1 MSDKKQ
7 NFVSASEL
15 SRRAGV
21 TKQTI
26 SRKIKNKILL
36 PVSHT
41 DSGRPLFDLDSA
53 LKILADLKPFDDEKY
68 NQSLLLNRGG
78 RPKQNNDDLLFSQ
91 KDDEINGEDA
101 TVRFNNARA
110 ARAEY
115 QAMLAKLEVEERYK
129 TVVSVESVR
138 QQGSELGSVLVEMS
152 HRNHLLTNDY
162 PGATNQNQSL
172 SKIPNFCRIS
182 IIIKFN
188 SVVNNLWIFRG
199 SSNPANSSD
208 RRSGKLVSA
217 LTTTEPSS
225 EPC

>member
-15 SRRAGV
+15 SRHAGV

-53 LKILADLKPFDDEKY
+53 LKILADLKPFDDEKS

-78 RPKQNNDDLLFSQ
+78 RPKQNNDDLPFSP
-91 KDDEINGEDA
+91 NGGETNSEDA

-115 QAMLAKLEVEERYK
+115 QAMLAKLEVEEKYR

-138 QQGSELGSVLVEMS
+138 QQGSELGSVLVNALTNLPDRLSDELATLDDS
-152 HRNHLLTNDY
+152 REIHKLLTTELN
-162 PGATNQNQSL
+162 L
-172 SKIPNFCRIS
+172 M
-182 IIIKFN
+182 IIDIRQKLG
-188 SVVNNLWIFRG
+188 NL
-199 SSNPANSSD
+199 D
-208 RRSGKLVSA
+208 
-217 LTTTEPSS
+217 S
-225 EPC
+225 E

>member
-1 MSDKKQ
+1 MGDKKQ

-15 SRRAGV
+15 SRHAGV

-53 LKILADLKPFDDEKY
+53 LKILADLKPFDDEKS

-78 RPKQNNDDLLFSQ
+78 RPKQNNDDLPFSQ
-91 KDDEINGEDA
+91 NGDEINGGDA

-138 QQGSELGSVLVEMS
+138 QQGSELGSVLVNGLTNLPDRLSNELATLDDPRKI
-152 HRNHLLTNDY
+152 HELLTTELNLLIIDIRAKL
-162 PGATNQNQSL
+162 GAL
-172 SKIPNFCRIS
+172 
-182 IIIKFN
+182 
-188 SVVNNLWIFRG
+188 
-199 SSNPANSSD
+199 D
-208 RRSGKLVSA
+208 
-217 LTTTEPSS
+217 S
-225 EPC
+225 E

>member
-7 NFVSASEL
+7 SFVSASEL
-15 SRRAGV
+15 SRRTGI

-53 LKILADLKPFDDEKY
+53 LKILADLKPFDDEKS

-78 RPKQNNDDLLFSQ
+78 RPKQNNDDLPFSQ
-91 KDDEINGEDA
+91 NGGETNSEDA

-115 QAMLAKLEVEERYK
+115 QAMLAKLEVEEKYR

-138 QQGSELGSVLVEMS
+138 QQGSELGSVLVNGLTNLPDRLSNELATLDDPRKI
-152 HRNHLLTNDY
+152 HELLTTELNLLIIDIRAKL
-162 PGATNQNQSL
+162 GAL
-172 SKIPNFCRIS
+172 
-182 IIIKFN
+182 
-188 SVVNNLWIFRG
+188 
-199 SSNPANSSD
+199 D
-208 RRSGKLVSA
+208 
-217 LTTTEPSS
+217 S
-225 EPC
+225 E

>member
-53 LKILADLKPFDDEKY
+53 LKILADLKPFDDEKS

-78 RPKQNNDDLLFSQ
+78 RPKQNNDNLLYSQ
-91 KDDEINGEDA
+91 NGDETNGEDA

-138 QQGSELGSVLVEMS
+138 QQGSELGSVVVNALTNLPDRLSDELAGLDDPRKI
-152 HRNHLLTNDY
+152 HKLLTTELN
-162 PGATNQNQSL
+162 L
-172 SKIPNFCRIS
+172 
-182 IIIKFN
+182 IIIDIRQK
-188 SVVNNLWIFRG
+188 LGILD
-199 SSNPANSSD
+199 SD
-208 RRSGKLVSA
+208 
-217 LTTTEPSS
+217 
-225 EPC
+225 

>member
-1 MSDKKQ
+1 MVTKQ

-15 SRRAGV
+15 SRHAGV

-41 DSGRPLFDLDSA
+41 NSGRPLFDLDSA
-53 LKILADLKPFDDEKY
+53 LKILADLKPFDDEKS

-78 RPKQNNDDLLFSQ
+78 RPKQNNDDLPFSQ
-91 KDDEINGEDA
+91 NGGETNSEDA

-115 QAMLAKLEVEERYK
+115 QAMLAKLEVEEKYR

-138 QQGSELGSVLVEMS
+138 QQGSELGSVLVNALTNLPDRLSDELATLDDS
-152 HRNHLLTNDY
+152 REIHKLLTTELN
-162 PGATNQNQSL
+162 L
-172 SKIPNFCRIS
+172 M
-182 IIIKFN
+182 IIDIRQKLG
-188 SVVNNLWIFRG
+188 NL
-199 SSNPANSSD
+199 D
-208 RRSGKLVSA
+208 
-217 LTTTEPSS
+217 S
-225 EPC
+225 E